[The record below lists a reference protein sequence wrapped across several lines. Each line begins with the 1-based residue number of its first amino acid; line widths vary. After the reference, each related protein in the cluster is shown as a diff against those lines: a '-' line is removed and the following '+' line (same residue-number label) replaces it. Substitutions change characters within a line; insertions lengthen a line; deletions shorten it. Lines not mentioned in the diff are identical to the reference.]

1 MFDHSVLLFADIL
14 DAAVVFVVRDA
25 RRESV
30 TSRGCRAHLT
40 RGAGQMPDFPC
51 EARHEG
57 VLVRV
62 VLFLFEVQ
70 CQLLL

>member
-1 MFDHSVLLFADIL
+1 MFDHAVLLFADIL
-14 DAAVVFVVRDA
+14 DATVVFVVGNA

-30 TSRGCRAHLT
+30 SSRGCRAHLT
-40 RGAGQMPDFPC
+40 RGSCQVPDFPC

-62 VLFLFEVQ
+62 VLFLLQVQ
-70 CQLLL
+70 C